1 MYPEGGAEPAGG
13 DYLPP
18 EGGGF
23 SGKIGYHLEGLIPL
37 ILIIVILLFLA
48 IRFDIISSST
58 PVLGPVADIFEG
70 GAQPAKMLIIG
81 ATSQEAI
88 DVLNKHERL
97 VRYVVRTPESLDRSP
112 REIIANYDIVM
123 LDQSQQAN
131 KEVSF
136 ELGQAIQQYVST
148 GGKLIVVLDSGIRR
162 PGAYD
167 VIGWENTFKDIV
179 PVSCDRIVDEVPVCI
194 NKITV
199 RGKLYSIDDD
209 HPIMRGIPVFPAD
222 PGFNAVFET
231 LDVSPKGRELAF
243 IEDPFTKKSFPGV
256 VEKPSLVGKSIY
268 FNYNPGITEGIFVG
282 TINYLK

>member
-13 DYLPP
+13 DYMPQ

-23 SGKIGYHLEGLIPL
+23 TGKIGYHLEGLIPL

-58 PVLGPVADIFEG
+58 PILGPLADIFEG
-70 GAQPAKMLIIG
+70 GVQPAKMLIVG
-81 ATSQEAI
+81 ATSQEVI
-88 DVLNKHERL
+88 DVLNKHEKL

-112 REIIANYDIVM
+112 REIISNYDIVM

-179 PVSCDRIVDEVPVCI
+179 PVSCDRIVDEIPVCI

-282 TINYLK
+282 TINYMK

>member
-13 DYLPP
+13 DYLPQ

-23 SGKIGYHLEGLIPL
+23 TGKIGYHLEGLIPL

-58 PVLGPVADIFEG
+58 PILGPVADIFEG
-70 GAQPAKMLIIG
+70 GAQPARMLIVG
-81 ATSQEAI
+81 ATSQEVI
-88 DVLNKHERL
+88 DVLNKHEQL

-112 REIIANYDIVM
+112 REIISNYDIVM

-136 ELGQAIQQYVST
+136 ELGQAIQQYVGT

-167 VIGWENTFKDIV
+167 VIGWENTFKDVV
-179 PVSCDRIVDEVPVCI
+179 PVSCDRIVDEIPVCI
-194 NKITV
+194 NRITV

-209 HPIMRGIPVFPAD
+209 HAIMRGIPVFPAD

-243 IEDPFTKKSFPGV
+243 IEDPFTKKSFPGI

-268 FNYNPGITEGIFVG
+268 FNYNPGITEGILVG